1 MSATMMNQT
10 VVAPALLYATLTTST
25 TTGAVVDMNP
35 LGNAFRDAM
44 FVLTAG
50 TITNG
55 TFTITMF
62 ESDASNFAG
71 PTAIDSFRVTGT
83 LPVFDSTTDDQSYA
97 WSVRPTKRYVRLTC
111 TVASGAAG
119 GPVAAV
125 AILSGGSN
133 NPPRRV

>member
-1 MSATMMNQT
+1 MSATVLNQS
-10 VVAPALLYATLTTST
+10 VLAAALPYGTLTTGT
-25 TTGAVVDMNP
+25 TTGTIVDMNP
-35 LGNAFRDAM
+35 LGNAFRDVM
-44 FVLTAG
+44 FVLNVG

-71 PTAIDSFRVTGT
+71 PTAVDSFRVTGT
-83 LPVFDSTTDDQSYA
+83 LPVFDSATDDQNYA

-111 TVASGAAG
+111 TIASGAAG
-119 GPVAAV
+119 GPVACT

>member
-1 MSATMMNQT
+1 MNQS
-10 VVAPALLYATLTTST
+10 VSVMALASATLTTGTST
-25 TTGAVVDMNP
+25 GTIVDMNP
-35 LGNAFRDAM
+35 LGNNFRDVE
-44 FVLTAG
+44 FVLTVG

-71 PTAIDSFRVTGT
+71 PTAVDSFRVTGT
-83 LPVFDSTTDDQSYA
+83 LPVFDSTTDDQIYT

-111 TVASGAAG
+111 TIASGAAG
-119 GPVAAV
+119 GPCAAV
-125 AILSGGSN
+125 AVLSNGST